1 MIEQCSGEGIM
12 NIRILTI
19 CLGFIL
25 LIGLVFLGGVSGSS
39 QPPGFWEEERA
50 YQAALQYI
58 EQQRKSDVLI
68 KVVDQA
74 GTPVKDASISYQQ
87 TTHDFAFGFTGN
99 PGWATPSDEA
109 QGWKLFE
116 FTQGQYIVARPGKA
130 QLASGESCRS
140 GSCLHVKVNRD
151 QNLGINSDDVSVESH
166 ASYEVTFWIKVVR
179 APASETGP
187 TFGIY
192 WGKGAVGSAWQGVDL
207 SLVTPKL
214 TVGDYTPVALKVT
227 APRAATRA
235 IIGVRVNMEGARP
248 GDVEFYLDDVIFIRS
263 GSTQNLLPNPGF
275 EQTEAEAWA
284 LWTKLCQSTGW
295 IRLYWQLWATIEP
308 QRGVFH
314 WEVPDFWFQRIL
326 DRCPGARFVID
337 FGELAYK
344 GVPRP
349 DVTPAWTNAD
359 KLKDPAIFEQF
370 KQYMYEYVYQVVK
383 HYSDKVRW
391 WGTLNE
397 LIAPEALS
405 LLGTVEKAIEL
416 DRVVLKAIRDADP
429 GAKALLATTQPGYV
443 AQGIDI
449 YGFVQRALASGLQV
463 DGITIEGFPTEE
475 FTPVWYHNF
484 VQRLA
489 SLGKPVFIQE
499 TGYPSPRCHTSYC
512 FPAWGGVYDE
522 VTQAAWVK
530 YMTAIPYGTENVMGV
545 LWVFAVDAPLYPD
558 WPFSYMGLFT
568 REGRTKQAYDVYRQH
583 IQMFTTV
590 GSGNTNGQGQLA
602 FRGFAGE
609 YTVIVTA
616 PDGRK
621 VEQTIHVREKAENN
635 FTIVLR

>member
-1 MIEQCSGEGIM
+1 MGYHESGANLMIEQCSGEGIM

-68 KVVDQA
+68 KVVDQGGA
-74 GTPVKDASISYQQ
+74 PVKDASISYQQ

-214 TVGDYTPVALKVT
+214 TVGDYT
-227 APRAATRA
+227 
-235 IIGVRVNMEGARP
+235 
-248 GDVEFYLDDVIFIRS
+248 
-263 GSTQNLLPNPGF
+263 LPNPGF

-284 LWTKLCQSTGW
+284 LWTKLCQSTGG
-295 IRLYWQLWATIEP
+295 Q
-308 QRGVFH
+308 
-314 WEVPDFWFQRIL
+314 
-326 DRCPGARFVID
+326 
-337 FGELAYK
+337 
-344 GVPRP
+344 
-349 DVTPAWTNAD
+349 
-359 KLKDPAIFEQF
+359 
-370 KQYMYEYVYQVVK
+370 
-383 HYSDKVRW
+383 
-391 WGTLNE
+391 
-397 LIAPEALS
+397 AL
-405 LLGTVEKAIEL
+405 
-416 DRVVLKAIRDADP
+416 
-429 GAKALLATTQPGYV
+429 
-443 AQGIDI
+443 
-449 YGFVQRALASGLQV
+449 
-463 DGITIEGFPTEE
+463 
-475 FTPVWYHNF
+475 
-484 VQRLA
+484 
-489 SLGKPVFIQE
+489 
-499 TGYPSPRCHTSYC
+499 
-512 FPAWGGVYDE
+512 
-522 VTQAAWVK
+522 
-530 YMTAIPYGTENVMGV
+530 
-545 LWVFAVDAPLYPD
+545 
-558 WPFSYMGLFT
+558 
-568 REGRTKQAYDVYRQH
+568 
-583 IQMFTTV
+583 
-590 GSGNTNGQGQLA
+590 
-602 FRGFAGE
+602 
-609 YTVIVTA
+609 
-616 PDGRK
+616 
-621 VEQTIHVREKAENN
+621 
-635 FTIVLR
+635 